1 MVSRGF
7 EDFLVH
13 TVDEEVYGRAR
24 PLGKRCLARGADLAL
39 HRPFRPSVIL
49 RRCSGFPLRKPGGEA
64 LGKYWCHRAA
74 YRR

>member
-1 MVSRGF
+1 MVSRGV
-7 EDFLVH
+7 EDFLVY
-13 TVDEEVYGRAR
+13 TVDEEGYGCAR
-24 PLGKRCLARGADLAL
+24 LQVNGASLEVRDLAHTDRL
-39 HRPFRPSVIL
+39 DLSVIL